1 MYSQENF
8 FRKDLIMNK
17 IKVADTT
24 LRESEQVHSA
34 KLSFKEKLET
44 AKLLEKLQIDIIE
57 TGMVGDSP
65 ADAAFIR
72 TLATTLGYSILS
84 VPAEPDKNCIDRAWA
99 ALSKAKKPRLNLTVP
114 TSTVGMEFKYQI
126 KAEKLLPLV
135 GEILS
140 YCVSICND
148 VEFTAEDAVR
158 SEPEFLAQVIKAAIS
173 AGAKT
178 ITLCDSVGELLPDE
192 LTKFISSVYENAP
205 ELQDAVNN
213 GNITLGLHCKDNLG
227 LASAVA
233 LNGIN
238 SGVKLVKVSS
248 CTSLST
254 LSLEQFLNVLKVRAD
269 TLAISSNVSTVALQR
284 TCARLAAL
292 TGASDQG
299 RRTPAE
305 STETGNGETGVPDIT
320 DIDGLR
326 NHISSIGYD
335 VSEDDL
341 GRIFSQF
348 QDISRSKTVVSR
360 DIEAL
365 IAETAGQAPPT
376 YLLKN
381 YVINSGN
388 AIAATAYI
396 ELIKDGT
403 VLTSVTAGD
412 GPIDAAFKATEQI
425 FGTHYELEEFQIH
438 AVTGGREAT
447 GDALVKLRH
456 DGKLYSGRGVSTDIV
471 GASIRAYISAV
482 NKIVFDI

>member
-1 MYSQENF
+1 MQ
-8 FRKDLIMNK
+8 K
-17 IKVADTT
+17 IKISDTT
-24 LRESEQVHSA
+24 LRESEQIHSA
-34 KLSFKEKLET
+34 KLSFKEKLEA

-57 TGMVGDSP
+57 AGPVGDSP

-72 TLATTLGYSILS
+72 TLATTLGYSCLS
-84 VPAEPDKNCIDRAWA
+84 VPVTLDKVGIDETWA
-99 ALSKAKKPRLNLTVP
+99 ALSKAKKPRLNLIIP
-114 TSTVGMEFKYQI
+114 TSTVGMEYQHQM
-126 KAEKLLPLV
+126 KAEKLLPLI
-135 GEILS
+135 GETVAYCLS
-140 YCVSICND
+140 LCKD

-158 SEPEFLAQVIKAAIS
+158 SEPDFLAEAIEAAIT

-178 ITLCDSVGELLPDE
+178 ITLCDSVGELLPEE
-192 LTKFISSVYENAP
+192 LTGFIEIVYKNVPALEN
-205 ELQDAVNN
+205 DVKN
-213 GNITLGLHCKDNLG
+213 GRITLAVHCKDNLG
-227 LASAVA
+227 LASAAA
-233 LNGIN
+233 LGTVG
-238 SGVKLVKVSS
+238 SGVSLIKVSS
-248 CTSLST
+248 NTSLGT
-254 LSLEQFLNVLKVRAD
+254 LSLEQFLNVLKVRSD
-269 TLAISSNVSTVALQR
+269 TLSITSNVSTVALQR

-292 TGASDQG
+292 TGTSDQG
-299 RRTPAE
+299 RRAPAE
-305 STETGNGETGVPDIT
+305 AAELGTGENGLPEIN

-326 NHISSIGYD
+326 KFIASVGYD

-341 GRIFSQF
+341 GRIYSQF
-348 QDISRSKTVVSR
+348 QDISRSKKVVGR

-396 ELIKDGT
+396 EFIKDGT
-403 VLTSVTAGD
+403 ILTALSAGD
-412 GPIDAAFKATEQI
+412 GPIDAAFKAAEQI

-471 GASIRAYISAV
+471 GASIRAYLSAV
-482 NKIVFDI
+482 NKIVHES

>member
-1 MYSQENF
+1 MH
-8 FRKDLIMNK
+8 K
-17 IKVADTT
+17 IKIADTT
-24 LRESEQVHSA
+24 LRASEQMHAA

-57 TGMVGDSP
+57 TGMAGDSP

-72 TLATTLGYSILS
+72 TLATTLSYSILS
-84 VPAEPDKNCIDRAWA
+84 VPVSLDIKTVDGVWA
-99 ALSKAKKPRLNLTVP
+99 ALSKAKKPRLNLIVP
-114 TSTVGMEFKYQI
+114 TSTIGMEYQHQM

-135 GEILS
+135 GEVLS
-140 YCVSICND
+140 HAVSLCPD
-148 VEFTAEDAVR
+148 VEFTAGDSVR
-158 SEPEFLAQVIKAAIS
+158 SEPEFLAKVIKEAIN

-178 ITLCDSVGELLPDE
+178 ITLCDSVGELLPGE
-192 LTKFISSVYENAP
+192 MSEFISKVYKNVP
-205 ELQDAVNN
+205 ELQDAVTN
-213 GNITLGLHCKDNLG
+213 GSVTLGLYCKDNLG
-227 LASAVA
+227 LAGAAV

-238 SGVKLVKVSS
+238 SGVRLVKVSS
-248 CTSLST
+248 NTNLGT
-254 LSLEQFLNVLKVRAD
+254 LSLEQFLNIFKVRGD
-269 TLAISSNVSTVALQR
+269 NLAISSDVSTVALQR

-292 TGASDQG
+292 TGTSDPG
-299 RRTPAE
+299 RRAQPESAE
-305 STETGNGETGVPDIT
+305 TNGGDTGIPEIT

-341 GRIFSQF
+341 SRIFSQF
-348 QDISRSKTVVSR
+348 QDISRSKKVVTR

-381 YVINSGN
+381 YLINSGT
-388 AIAATAYI
+388 AIPATAYI

-403 VLTSVTAGD
+403 VYTAVTAGD

-471 GASIRAYISAV
+471 GASLRAYISAV
-482 NKIVFDI
+482 NKIVHESS